1 MHAVHGVFS
10 RVMMFFS
17 RCVIFLTILY
27 EHNRISFHHVPFFL

>member
-17 RCVIFLTILY
+17 RCVTILY